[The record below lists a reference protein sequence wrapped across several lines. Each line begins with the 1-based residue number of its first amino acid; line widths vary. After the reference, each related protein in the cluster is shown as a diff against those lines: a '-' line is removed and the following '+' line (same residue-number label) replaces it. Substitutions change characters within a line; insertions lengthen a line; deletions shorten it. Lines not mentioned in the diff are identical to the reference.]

1 MKAANSP
8 VIHFTLIACGLMFV
22 LQGFGGGQDLLIRHL
37 ALWPSLG
44 AAARSDLPGFAPW
57 QLLSYALL
65 HGNGLH
71 LFFNLFGLWMF
82 GRPVEWAIGSGR
94 MAFYLCLGIVGA
106 GLCQLG
112 ALGLEGR
119 HVPTIGISGGVM
131 ALLPAFALL
140 YPRARIM
147 LLIPPI
153 PLPAPIFVVLYA
165 ALELGLGASGARTGI
180 AHFAHLGGMLAGAIV
195 LAAWYVNGEL
205 RPRRLPGS

>member
-1 MKAANSP
+1 MNTPRSP
-8 VIHFTLIACGLMFV
+8 VTHFALIACGLMFV
-22 LQGFGGGQDLLIRHL
+22 LQGFGGGQDLLLRHL
-37 ALWPSLG
+37 ALWPSLSATAG
-44 AAARSDLPGFAPW
+44 PEWPSFAPW

-65 HGNGLH
+65 HGSGLH

-82 GRPVEWAIGSGR
+82 GRPVEWAIGSQR
-94 MAFYLCLGIVGA
+94 MAFYVGLGIIGA

-140 YPRARIM
+140 YPRAKIM
-147 LLIPPI
+147 LLFPPI
-153 PLPAPIFVVLYA
+153 PLPAPIFVLLYA
-165 ALELGLGASGARTGI
+165 GLELGLGATGARTGI

-195 LAAWYVNGEL
+195 LAVWYFNGEL
-205 RPRRLPGS
+205 RPRRLPES